1 MEITNDTIDKLAH
14 LARLEFNGA
23 DKESIKQ
30 NLTQITAFC
39 EKLNEID
46 TTGVEP
52 LIYMSTETNIL
63 RDDIIIEEITHAEA
77 LKNAPKND
85 SDYFRVPKFLEK

>member
-1 MEITNDTIDKLAH
+1 MKITDETIDKLAH
-14 LARLEFNGA
+14 LARLEFNGV
-23 DKESIKQ
+23 DKENIKKD
-30 NLTQITAFC
+30 LSQITAFC

-52 LIYMSTETNIL
+52 LIYMSDETNVL
-63 RDDIIIEEITHAEA
+63 REDIIIEEISHVEA
-77 LKNAPKND
+77 LKNAPKKD